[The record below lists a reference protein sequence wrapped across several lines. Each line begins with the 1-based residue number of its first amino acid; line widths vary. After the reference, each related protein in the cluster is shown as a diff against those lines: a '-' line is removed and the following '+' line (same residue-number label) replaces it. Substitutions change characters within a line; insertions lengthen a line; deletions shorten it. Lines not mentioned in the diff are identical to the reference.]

1 MQGSAE
7 AQLKQIQQLLLQLQ
21 QAVLAGKWLQVQALD
36 RQILA
41 LVDTLKQLRQQTGA
55 TPARLPYEL
64 QLLTQRYQQIILQA
78 KRQQLALEQKMK
90 EFQHNKA
97 GVLAYQQTDESMR

>member
-36 RQILA
+36 RQIRS
-41 LVDTLKQLRQQTGA
+41 LVETLQQLRQTGA
-55 TPARLPYEL
+55 AVQPLYDF
-64 QLLTQRYQQIILQA
+64 QLLTQRYQQIIQQA

>member
-36 RQILA
+36 RQILS
-41 LVDTLKQLRQQTGA
+41 LVETLQQLRQTGA
-55 TPARLPYEL
+55 AVQPLYDF
-64 QLLTQRYQQIILQA
+64 QLLTQRYQQIIQQA

>member
-41 LVDTLKQLRQQTGA
+41 LVGTLKQLRQQAGA
-55 TPARLPYEL
+55 AAAPPYDL
-64 QLLTQRYQQIILQA
+64 QLLTQRYQQIIQQA

>member
-7 AQLKQIQQLLLQLQ
+7 MQLKQIQQLLLQLQ

-36 RQILA
+36 RQILQ
-41 LVDTLKQLRQQTGA
+41 LVVSLKQLRQQAGA
-55 TPARLPYEL
+55 IAQPPYDF
-64 QLLTQRYQQIILQA
+64 QLLTQRYQQIIQQA

-97 GVLAYQQTDESMR
+97 GLLAYQQTDESMR

>member
-7 AQLKQIQQLLLQLQ
+7 TQLKQIQQLLLQLQ

-55 TPARLPYEL
+55 AVQPPYDF

>member
-36 RQILA
+36 RQILS
-41 LVDTLKQLRQQTGA
+41 LVETLQQFRQTGA
-55 TPARLPYEL
+55 AVQPLYDF
-64 QLLTQRYQQIILQA
+64 QLLTQRYQQIIQQA